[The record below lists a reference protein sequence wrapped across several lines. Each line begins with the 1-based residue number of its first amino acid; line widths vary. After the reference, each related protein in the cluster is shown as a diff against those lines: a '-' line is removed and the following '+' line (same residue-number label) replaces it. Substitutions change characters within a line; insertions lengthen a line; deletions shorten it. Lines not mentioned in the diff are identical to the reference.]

1 MADIQCF
8 WEGGKSLYGGGGGGG
23 GLDNQ
28 LETMLYCYIILP
40 L

>member
-23 GLDNQ
+23 KFVLGGGGGCGGDLITN
-28 LETMLYCYIILP
+28 
-40 L
+40 